1 MSAPPPISAPPRRVL
16 ALGDARVDLI
26 CERWVDDLSEASS
39 FVPHFGGAMANL
51 AAVAAA
57 AGVPVAL
64 AGAAGADEWGEWLRE
79 RLVRQGVDVSL
90 FELHPEVQTQLAL
103 VTVNRHGEPR
113 SKVYGDASQSVAR
126 ILGPDVQRAVS
137 ESAALL
143 ISSNSLVG
151 ADEREVTMQAR
162 QAALELERPVI
173 FDAHLRLDRW
183 RSRADAAASANAC
196 VPRALLVRA
205 TAAEAAVMT
214 GEDDPE
220 AAASA
225 LVKAGARLV
234 VLTLG
239 AQGAIL
245 RGELRANAP
254 GVPARVLSTIG
265 AGGMFT
271 GTLVGR
277 LAESRFYPP
286 AVAAALRDAVA
297 AAAAACERWGALD

>member
-1 MSAPPPISAPPRRVL
+1 MSASPPIPPAPPRVL
-16 ALGDARVDLI
+16 ALGNPIVELI
-26 CERWVDDLSEASS
+26 CERWVDGLQDASS
-39 FVPHFGGAMANL
+39 FTPHFGGGVATVAV
-51 AAVAAA
+51 VAAA
-57 AGVPVAL
+57 AGAPVAL
-64 AGAAGADEWGEWLRE
+64 AGGAGADAWGEWLLE
-79 RLVRQGVDVSL
+79 RLVRLGVDGSL
-90 FELHPEVQTQLAL
+90 FELDPQAQTQLAL

-113 SKVYGDASQSVAR
+113 YTIYGDAAGSVAR
-126 ILGPDVQRAVS
+126 IRGVREAVG

-162 QAALELERPVI
+162 QAAVELERPVI
-173 FDAHLRLDRW
+173 FDAHLCLDRW

-254 GVPARVLSTIG
+254 GAPARVLSTIG
-265 AGGMFT
+265 AGQVLT
-271 GTLVGR
+271 GTLVAR

-297 AAAAACERWGALD
+297 AAAGASERWGALD